1 MRGDW
6 TRYRFKQ
13 QCPVCGHCGWCMYKG
28 QLMSPTAVLCAR
40 VSDGC
45 AKRKDG
51 SLITAAGGQ
60 GWIHDLKKDPKF
72 KPRRHPVPTNKPK
85 VVVHPMMAD
94 LAREFHGAMNDLE
107 MEALGEQL
115 GVSAESL
122 KRLRVGW
129 CKRYMHHPLNY
140 VTGELGDTVTK
151 HAKAFA
157 FPMRDA
163 RQRIIGIRFR
173 NQKGYKWAAECSING
188 LFIPVPL
195 NPDGPLLIVEGPT
208 ETAAATDLGFAGVGR
223 PANTSGCEY
232 IVQFCKQF
240 LPRRGVVI
248 FLNNDP
254 RGSDAER
261 LTRIGAETLS
271 RELKAQRAA
280 AWIKHAKPETK
291 DLREWKNKGA
301 THADVQ
307 TLINRTPL
315 WTEDA
320 QHCATSKH
328 RPALAKPAHSRGS
341 RASCAA

>member
-208 ETAAATDLGFAGVGR
+208 ETAAATDLGFRRRWTPRKHIGVR
-223 PANTSGCEY
+223 VHSSILQTVPPS
-232 IVQFCKQF
+232 
-240 LPRRGVVI
+240 PRRRD
-248 FLNNDP
+248 LSQQRSP
-254 RGSDAER
+254 RLRCRTAHADWCGNA
-261 LTRIGAETLS
+261 LS
-271 RELKAQRAA
+271 RVEGSKSGGLDQTRQTRNEGFEGVEKQGCNTRGRANFD
-280 AWIKHAKPETK
+280 KPHTAL
-291 DLREWKNKGA
+291 DRG
-301 THADVQ
+301 
-307 TLINRTPL
+307 
-315 WTEDA
+315 
-320 QHCATSKH
+320 CATLRNLKT
-328 RPALAKPAHSRGS
+328 
-341 RASCAA
+341 